1 MTYDI
6 PDNLLYTDDHEWLRR
21 AEDNPDEVTIG
32 ITEFAQEQLG
42 DVVYLELPAEGTAL
56 TAGQPF
62 GEIESAKTVAEL
74 FAPITGELIAI
85 NGELEERPELVNDD
99 PTAMAGSSA
108 PDCPTRPS
116 WTSCSAP
123 SRIASRSRRT
133 NGAFVVLRVAASLH
147 PRDRSRSRAHAGADW
162 RCRPGRPLR

>member
-21 AEDNPDEVTIG
+21 VEDNPDEVTIG

-56 TAGQPF
+56 TAGEPF

-74 FAPITGELIAI
+74 FAPVTGELIAI

-99 PTAMAGSSA
+99 PYG
-108 PDCPTRPS
+108 DG
-116 WTSCSAP
+116 W
-123 SRIASRSRRT
+123 I
-133 NGAFVVLRVAASLH
+133 V
-147 PRDRSRSRAHAGADW
+147 RARLSNPAELDKLLSPESY
-162 RCRPGRPLR
+162 REQIPED